1 MILSMKRIMLAA
13 LAAAS
18 ASATAAGAAERRF
31 TVTDF
36 DKIEVSGPFQVTLGT
51 GRPGSATASGSD
63 AALGRVSIQV
73 EGRTLRVRPNRSAW
87 GGYPGEGAGP
97 LKIELSTHSLRSAF
111 VNGAGSL
118 SIDKARTMKFDAGV
132 SGSGQLKIANVES
145 DNLTLGLLG
154 SGKIVIGGKA
164 KTLRAN
170 IQGSGDLDAA
180 GLVADDAQ
188 ISAETAGTITVSVS
202 RSAKVT
208 ASGTGDTIISGK
220 PACTVKA
227 LGSGRIVCGR

>member
-1 MILSMKRIMLAA
+1 MKRIMLAA
-13 LAAAS
+13 LAAAAFATG
-18 ASATAAGAAERRF
+18 ASAAERRF

-36 DKIEVSGPFQVTLGT
+36 DKIEVSGPFQVTLAT
-51 GRPGSATASGSD
+51 GRPGSALATGSSD
-63 AALGRVSIQV
+63 AIGRVSIDV
-73 EGRTLRVRPNRSAW
+73 EGRTLRIRPNRSAW

-97 LKIELSTHSLRSAF
+97 LKIELSTHGLRSAF
-111 VNGAGSL
+111 VSGAGSL
-118 SIDKARTMKFDAGV
+118 SVDKVSAMKVDAGV
-132 SGSGQLKIANVES
+132 SGSGQLKIAQVES

-164 KTLRAN
+164 KTLRAS
-170 IQGSGDLDAA
+170 IQGSGDLEGA

-188 ISAETAGTITVSVS
+188 ISAETAGTIALGVN

-208 ASGTGDTIISGK
+208 ASGTGDTTITGK

-227 LGSGRIVCGR
+227 LGSGRVVCGR

>member
-1 MILSMKRIMLAA
+1 MKRIMLAA
-13 LAAAS
+13 LLAAS
-18 ASATAAGAAERRF
+18 ASAAGAAERRF

-36 DKIEVSGPFQVTLGT
+36 DKIEVSGPFQVTLVT
-51 GRPGSATASGSD
+51 GRPGSALASGSSD
-63 AALGRVSIQV
+63 AIERVSIAV
-73 EGRTLRVRPNRSAW
+73 EGRTLRIRPNRSAW

-97 LKIELSTHSLRSAF
+97 LKIELSTHALRSAF

-118 SIDKARTMKFDAGV
+118 SVDKARAMKFDAGV
-132 SGSGQLKIANVES
+132 SGSGRLKIAQIES

-164 KTLRAN
+164 KTLRAS
-170 IQGSGDLDAA
+170 IQGSGDLDGS

-188 ISAETAGTITVSVS
+188 ISAETAGTVAVGVNRSV
-202 RSAKVT
+202 KVT
-208 ASGTGDTIISGK
+208 ASGTGDTTISGK

-227 LGSGRIVCGR
+227 LGSGRVVCGR